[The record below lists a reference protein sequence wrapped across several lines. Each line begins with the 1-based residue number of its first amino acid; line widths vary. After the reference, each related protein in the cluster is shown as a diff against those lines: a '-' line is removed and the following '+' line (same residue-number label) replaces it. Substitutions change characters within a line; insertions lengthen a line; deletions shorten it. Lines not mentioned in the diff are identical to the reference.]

1 MATIENNQI
10 KAEISADGAELVRL
24 QDSSGRDFLW
34 NGDATWWNGRAPLL
48 FPIIGKVPNDR
59 VVVDGREYTM
69 RQHGFA
75 RTSHFVL
82 ARADADE
89 CCFSLHSSKET
100 RTQFPFDFELD
111 VRYAIRGQSLLTEAT
126 VANICDRPM
135 PVSFGFHPALRW
147 PLPDGGPKHD
157 HVLQFDQRE
166 PEPVRRLQ
174 DGLLRLE
181 RCKTPV
187 EGQLLHLSD
196 SLFEEGAI
204 VFDQLKSRGVNY
216 IGPSGQSLRVE
227 FSGMPH
233 LGVWTKPGAGFIC
246 IEPWQGYAAPAG
258 FQGEL
263 STKEAMIKISPGSRA
278 TFSMRMTPN
287 N

>member
-48 FPIIGKVPNDR
+48 FPIVGKVPNDKIR
-59 VVVDGREYTM
+59 VDGKEYTM

-82 ARADADE
+82 TSADAAE

-100 RTQFPFDFELD
+100 RAQFPFDFELD
-111 VRYAIRGQSLLTEAT
+111 ILYAIRGQSLLTEAS
-126 VANICDRPM
+126 VANICERPM

-166 PEPVRRLQ
+166 PEPVRRM
-174 DGLLRLE
+174 
-181 RCKTPV
+181 
-187 EGQLLHLSD
+187 
-196 SLFEEGAI
+196 A
-204 VFDQLKSRGVNY
+204 Y
-216 IGPSGQSLRVE
+216 
-227 FSGMPH
+227 
-233 LGVWTKPGAGFIC
+233 
-246 IEPWQGYAAPAG
+246 
-258 FQGEL
+258 
-263 STKEAMIKISPGSRA
+263 
-278 TFSMRMTPN
+278 
-287 N
+287 